1 MFNWTPP
8 LAVVTKAGDRKG
20 VSALG
25 VGTMIHWHM
34 KRKSLN
40 LFFAK
45 IIQRTLSFQNIS
57 YIH

>member
-25 VGTMIHWHM
+25 VGTIHWHM
-34 KRKSLN
+34 KRKYLN
-40 LFFAK
+40 FYLFFSK
-45 IIQRTLSFQNIS
+45 IIQKTLSFQNI
-57 YIH
+57 